1 MKQRI
6 ENYIPKAIELVKKV
20 KIANEENEVKNE
32 FNGYFSAF
40 GAAIIQSGLKP
51 ALAFYANE
59 KTAKEKVQGVDG
71 VIVGSTF
78 VKHLIDDSLSN
89 SEKMKKITQSAKN
102 IKEMGEIEKKFGGFF
117 LSYFFVIFFLFYF
130 FIWRS

>member
-59 KTAKEKVQGVDG
+59 KTAKERSKILKAIYVLITNEDIKKPDELGADKLLQY
-71 VIVGSTF
+71 VIASSEQEEIL
-78 VKHLIDDSLSN
+78 KDNIIDASIALKLAVRTYKLLKS
-89 SEKMKKITQSAKN
+89 
-102 IKEMGEIEKKFGGFF
+102 
-117 LSYFFVIFFLFYF
+117 
-130 FIWRS
+130 